1 MTKKDDELVAET
13 PAEPS
18 SNAVD
23 AEVSA
28 PASGEDSASVIQA
41 ETESASGT
49 TPPQMKTDTG
59 TTAPN
64 ITGSGTS
71 TPKLGAGAAGT
82 TPPGTPPGSGSSYP
96 PLPPRQP
103 RKSVARLVF
112 SWPALVFLLVII
124 IIILFIWGITANQAN
139 MPEKKS
145 VERPSQKTLQ
155 VAPIAAPGMATAEPA
170 PKLSAD
176 QQQELMSAR
185 AAYWHHDI
193 PAAISQ
199 YEDLI
204 KKVPDAAFA
213 YGELGNVYYMNGQR
227 EKAAENFERAA
238 LLLIQQGHD
247 QRAASLIP
255 VLGAL
260 DPAMAQKVQVALS
273 HSPQDDG
280 YGADLPV
287 Q

>member
-1 MTKKDDELVAET
+1 MTKKDDELLAET

-18 SNAVD
+18 SNVLEAD
-23 AEVSA
+23 ASP
-28 PASGEDSASVIQA
+28 PASEEDSAPVIKA
-41 ETESASGT
+41 ETESASDT
-49 TPPQMKTDTG
+49 TPPQMNTNTG
-59 TTAPN
+59 TTPN
-64 ITGSGTS
+64 VTGSGTS
-71 TPKLGAGAAGT
+71 APTLNAGGAGT
-82 TPPGTPPGSGSSYP
+82 TPPGGGSSYP

-103 RKSVARLVF
+103 KKSVASRVF

-124 IIILFIWGITANQAN
+124 IIILFIWGITANQAD
-139 MPEKKS
+139 MSGKKS
-145 VERPSQKTLQ
+145 VQPPPQKTLQ

-176 QQQELMSAR
+176 QQRELMSAR

-193 PAAISQ
+193 PSAISQ
-199 YEDLI
+199 YEELI

-238 LLLIQQGHD
+238 LLLIQQGQE

-260 DPAMAQKVQVALS
+260 DPVMAQKVQVALS

-280 YGADLPV
+280 YGADTPT